1 MDKKYRD
8 EYFKLEEEY
17 KLREQK
23 MYEPLST
30 MNKVSLKSKKE
41 QIKALTNMRSDT
53 EKNIDDNFVEIID
66 IKTDLEEV
74 EQFIKSNPVLLMLW
88 DNIDTKNSNLTLKIE
103 NKNQTD
109 LNHVIGNM

>member
-1 MDKKYRD
+1 
-8 EYFKLEEEY
+8 
-17 KLREQK
+17 
-23 MYEPLST
+23 MYEPYT
-30 MNKVSLKSKKE
+30 AMNKVSLKSKKE
-41 QIKALTNMRSDT
+41 QIKALDNMRINT
-53 EKNIDDNFVEIID
+53 FKNIDGNFEEIME

-88 DNIDTKNSNLTLKIE
+88 DSVDDGKANTKVKIE

>member
-1 MDKKYRD
+1 M
-8 EYFKLEEEY
+8 E
-17 KLREQK
+17 
-23 MYEPLST
+23 
-30 MNKVSLKSKKE
+30 
-41 QIKALTNMRSDT
+41 
-53 EKNIDDNFVEIID
+53 

-88 DNIDTKNSNLTLKIE
+88 DNVDDGKASQKVKIE

>member
-1 MDKKYRD
+1 
-8 EYFKLEEEY
+8 
-17 KLREQK
+17 
-23 MYEPLST
+23 

-41 QIKALTNMRSDT
+41 QIKALDNMRINT
-53 EKNIDDNFVEIID
+53 FKNIDGNFEEIME

-88 DNIDTKNSNLTLKIE
+88 DSVDDGKANTKVKIE

>member
-1 MDKKYRD
+1 
-8 EYFKLEEEY
+8 
-17 KLREQK
+17 
-23 MYEPLST
+23 

-41 QIKALTNMRSDT
+41 QIKALDNMRSDT
-53 EKNIDDNFVEIID
+53 EKIIDVNFAEIMD

-74 EQFIKSNPVLLMLW
+74 EQFIQANPTLKMLW
-88 DNIDTKNSNLTLKIE
+88 DNVEDSKANLQVKIE